1 MDAKTRGLLL
11 LAVLSLVCAYFALAG
26 GRGLFGTVFFALC
39 DRRSRCNP
47 QALALKIRPSLILK
61 PAPIGWNQE
70 HYDLL
75 EDGVV
80 VSRIFLMS
88 IGPRGRP

>member
-47 QALALKIRPSLILK
+47 EALALGRALRRACGRRCGGPHFPDADRATGATVDVGERP
-61 PAPIGWNQE
+61 QE
-70 HYDLL
+70 
-75 EDGVV
+75 
-80 VSRIFLMS
+80 R
-88 IGPRGRP
+88 